1 MADERFPSHRA
12 GEAAQDAPHGD
23 GQGRG
28 TRSGG
33 GREGGGFR
41 IRLSDNEMQ
50 ASLALQEAFGLR
62 STVAVLGFSLR
73 TLAQQL
79 EQGQLNDLIAQ
90 QRAQGGGRPAG
101 GREGTREGGRSGEP
115 RRERGPQE
123 QGRGGRGR
131 VDPFARPARPTPAH
145 AEDEGPADASE
156 TTDASEAADPNE
168 AGAALAP
175 EIEAPVDTATEGLP
189 DGAPED
195 PSEPTET
202 PLTGSTEPL
211 ETTPSES

>member
-12 GEAAQDAPHGD
+12 GDAAQDVPHGD

-28 TRSGG
+28 TRSAG

-50 ASLALQEAFGLR
+50 ASRALQEAFGLR

-90 QRAQGGGRPAG
+90 QRALGGGRPSA
-101 GREGTREGGRSGEP
+101 GREGPREGGRSGEP
-115 RRERGPQE
+115 RRERGALE

-131 VDPFARPARPTPAH
+131 VDPFARPARPTSAQ
-145 AEDEGPADASE
+145 AEDEGPADAFAS
-156 TTDASEAADPNE
+156 TDAAEAEAAQ
-168 AGAALAP
+168 AP
-175 EIEAPVDTATEGLP
+175 EIEAPVDTAT
-189 DGAPED
+189 DGVTDAAPED
-195 PSEPTET
+195 TSEPTET

-211 ETTPSES
+211 ESTPSES